1 MDTGSV
7 PPPSA
12 PTQIKNNTCLMAL
25 KASVNDHVP
34 YFTESMS
41 ASLSPCTNPTD
52 NTHTVIAPLTL
63 DYLQSVSKFSAPPK
77 VTILKNRQESWAPL
91 PPVPLVPRATPC
103 TYPLSREHSNFGQGQ
118 TSVVPRPMTH
128 STSPLCSIAQ
138 RFLLKASTTESPD
151 LPFTIGYS
159 LAANFEVGIPPQ
171 LHLKSKSS
179 ISTHSIFAVNMP
191 SPFED
196 SIWVHP
202 FL

>member
-1 MDTGSV
+1 MIIS
-7 PPPSA
+7 PIS
-12 PTQIKNNTCLMAL
+12 QNQCL
-25 KASVNDHVP
+25 P
-34 YFTESMS
+34 
-41 ASLSPCTNPTD
+41 LSPCTNPTD

-77 VTILKNRQESWAPL
+77 VTILKNCQESWAPL

-118 TSVVPRPMTH
+118 ISVVPRPMTH

-138 RFLLKASTTESPD
+138 RFLLEASTTESPA

-159 LAANFEVGIPPQ
+159 LAANFGVGIPPQ

-179 ISTHSIFAVNMP
+179 ISTPSIFAVNVP

-196 SIWVHP
+196 SIWSTP
-202 FL
+202 FFDGSQDLHL